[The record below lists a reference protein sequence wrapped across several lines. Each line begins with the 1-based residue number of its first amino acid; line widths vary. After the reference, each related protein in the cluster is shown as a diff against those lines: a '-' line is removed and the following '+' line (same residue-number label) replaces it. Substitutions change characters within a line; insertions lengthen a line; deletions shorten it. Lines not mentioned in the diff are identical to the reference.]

1 MEVSQ
6 PLQILASTLALL
18 LCLSEFSSPNKLEK
32 PVQKKSIFLPYDICI
47 FAVVVISRTFGL
59 TFHIYKSCEE
69 YAYGSSDR
77 EFNNG
82 IVLVLIGLLLCITG
96 KYLRMRA
103 KQELGKS
110 FTYEIGVSK
119 EQKLIK
125 TGLYT
130 HLMHPSYLAFNVTSV
145 GICIMH
151 NSLYFYI
158 LAVCLFGVLVYRIRV
173 EEKMLQAH
181 FGKEFEKYKSE
192 RWRMFPYIY

>member
-1 MEVSQ
+1 MILTQV
-6 PLQILASTLALL
+6 LQILASTLALL
-18 LCLSEFSSPNKLEK
+18 LDISEWKNPNTLENSAKIPILSTFDS
-32 PVQKKSIFLPYDICI
+32 FLITL
-47 FAVVVISRTFGL
+47 VMLGRLWGL
-59 TFHIYKSCEE
+59 ALHTYKSCEE

-96 KYLRMRA
+96 KYLRGKA
-103 KQELGKS
+103 KQELGEF
-110 FTYEIGVSK
+110 FTYELGVSK
-119 EQKLIK
+119 AQKLIK

-130 HLMHPSYLAFNVTSV
+130 HLMHPSYLALCITSV
-145 GICIMH
+145 GVCIMY

-158 LAVCLFGVLVYRIRV
+158 QSVCLFGALVNRIRI

-181 FGKEFEKYKSE
+181 FGREFEQYKSE

>member
-1 MEVSQ
+1 MEVSL

-18 LCLSEFSSPNKLEK
+18 LCISEFSSPNKLEK
-32 PVQKKSIFLPYDICI
+32 PVQKKSIFLPFDLFI
-47 FAVVVISRTFGL
+47 FAVVMISRTFGQV
-59 TFHIYKSCEE
+59 FHIYRSCEE
-69 YAYGSSDR
+69 YVYGSSDR

-96 KYLRMRA
+96 KYLRGKA

-119 EQKLIK
+119 AQKLIK

-130 HLMHPSYLAFNVTSV
+130 HLMHPGYLATNFLSV
-145 GICIMH
+145 GVCIMH
-151 NSLYFYI
+151 NSMYFYI
-158 LAVCLFGVLVYRIRV
+158 LAVCLLAAQVNRIRL
-173 EEKMLQAH
+173 EEKMLQEH
-181 FGKEFEKYKSE
+181 FGKEFEQFKSE